1 MTTSLKRKRKW
12 LPTDIRI
19 YQIIMNPLKLKTM
32 KEPMSSTAN
41 AKPNIENLFARF
53 PKIKM
58 RW

>member
-1 MTTSLKRKRKW
+1 
-12 LPTDIRI
+12 
-19 YQIIMNPLKLKTM
+19 MNPLKLKTM